1 MTNIFTSLNKEQAE
15 AVKQIAGPILI
26 LAGAG
31 SGKTKALTCRIAY
44 LLEQKV
50 RPYNILAITFT
61 NKAAK
66 EMRQRVDKLVGENA
80 KDVWLFTFH
89 GFCSRILRREI
100 GNLPGYS
107 SSFTIY
113 DPTDCKNVLKDVL
126 KKLNMDE
133 KFYPI
138 NMLISTISNAKNAMV
153 DAGTF
158 AKRADNFHGE
168 KVAEIYAEYEKA
180 LLHNNAVDFDDL
192 LLLVL
197 QVFETHPEVLA
208 KYQQKF
214 TYVLIDEY
222 QDTNHVQYMLAK
234 LLCEKSHNLCV
245 VGDIDQSIYG
255 WRGADISNI
264 LDFEQDYPE
273 AKIVKLEQNY
283 RSTQVILDA
292 ANAVIEN
299 NVERKP
305 KKLWTDNGNGTLI
318 EYYHARDDRDEADF
332 TVHQVMALQNRG
344 QSLGNIAI
352 LYRTNAQSRMFE
364 EMLIKAGLPYVM
376 VGGLKFY
383 ERKEIKDVL
392 GYLRALFNNQ
402 DDQAI
407 MRIINV
413 PKRGIGTAGFA
424 KLQQLALAANCSV
437 LALAKDPVKLGALG
451 RTAAKIGVF
460 GQVMQELAGL
470 VDTVSVKD
478 LIDAVIRK
486 TGYLEELEVSR
497 DPQAESRKGNIY
509 ELMRIA
515 EEFGQDE
522 TEEHTLEAFLNHV
535 SLVADI
541 DDAKLETEKVTLMTL
556 HSSKGLEFPVVFL
569 AGMEEGMFPSQ
580 RSLDSEEGIEEE
592 RRLCYVGITRAKEKL
607 YLTSC
612 ASRMLYGHIVM
623 FPPSRFLQEIPR
635 NLITAESYQDA
646 RGSAGQSAGY
656 GSGNQTGYNSGYD
669 NGNRAGSGYNGRRST
684 GYDDSYNNNAGR
696 GAKPRHIGS
705 VFSAAVQSG
714 KFVPEGDRPLT
725 VLKPGDRVSHKK
737 WGIGTV
743 VSAKP
748 EEEGQEV
755 KVAFPNQGI
764 RLLLTKYR
772 ILEKI

>member
-1 MTNIFTSLNKEQAE
+1 MTNLLNSLNKEQAE

-44 LLEQKV
+44 LLEQGI

-107 SSFTIY
+107 NSFSIY
-113 DPTDCKNVLKDVL
+113 DPTDCKAVLKDSL
-126 KKLNMDE
+126 KKLNLDE
-133 KFYPI
+133 KYYPV
-138 NMLISTISNAKNAMV
+138 NMLVGTISNAKNAMIN
-153 DAGTF
+153 AKTY
-158 AKRADNFHGE
+158 AKRADNFHAE
-168 KVAEIYAEYEKA
+168 KVGEIYAQYEKA
-180 LLHNNAVDFDDL
+180 LIHNNAVDFDDL

-197 QVFETHPEVLA
+197 EIFQTHPEVLA

-214 TYVLIDEY
+214 NYVLIDEY

-234 LLCEKSHNLCV
+234 LLCAKSHNLCV

-273 AKIVKLEQNY
+273 AKIIKLEQNY

-305 KKLWTDNGNGTLI
+305 KKLWTDNGNGTPI
-318 EYYHARDDRDEADF
+318 EYYQARDDRDEADF
-332 TVHQVMALQNRG
+332 TVNQILDMKNQGR
-344 QSLGNIAI
+344 SLGDIAI

-392 GYLRALFNNQ
+392 GYLRALYNNQ
-402 DDQAI
+402 DDQAM

-413 PKRGIGTAGFA
+413 PKRGIGAASFA
-424 KLQQLALAANCSV
+424 KLQQLALEEQCSV
-437 LALAKDPVKLGALG
+437 LTLAKNPCRLGPMG
-451 RTAAKIGVF
+451 RSAAKIAAF
-460 GQVMQELAGL
+460 GQIMQELSQL
-470 VDTVSVKD
+470 VDTVSVKE
-478 LIDAVIRK
+478 LIEAVIHK
-486 TGYLEELEVSR
+486 TGYMEELETSD
-497 DPQAESRKGNIY
+497 DPQDESRKGNLY
-509 ELMRIA
+509 ELMSIA
-515 EEFGQDE
+515 EEFAKDE
-522 TEEHTLEAFLNHV
+522 NEEQTLEAFLNHV

-541 DDAKLETEKVTLMTL
+541 DDAKMETEKVTLMTL
-556 HSSKGLEFPVVFL
+556 HSSKGLEFPAVFL
-569 AGMEEGMFPSQ
+569 AGLEDGMFPSQ

-635 NLITAESYQDA
+635 HLLTVESFRD
-646 RGSAGQSAGY
+646 RRNVTVSNSSIY
-656 GSGNQTGYNSGYD
+656 GSEHGNGYASGYHSSKT
-669 NGNRAGSGYNGRRST
+669 GGYTER
-684 GYDDSYNNNAGR
+684 
-696 GAKPRHIGS
+696 PRHT
-705 VFSAAVQSG
+705 AANMFAAAAQGG
-714 KFVPEGDRPLT
+714 KFIPEGEKTLV
-725 VLKPGDRVSHKK
+725 VLQPGDRVSHKK

-743 VSAKP
+743 VSVKQ
-748 EEEGQEV
+748 EEDGQEV
-755 KVAFPNQGI
+755 KVAFPKQGI